1 MGVKSAN
8 GFFTFLGGRDVSTP
22 APQDVT
28 IILQAVQEGDESAS
42 ERLLPLVYDELRK
55 LARRRMANEPSD
67 HTLQATALVHEAYLR
82 LVGGQHVAWDNRGHF
97 FGAAAR
103 AMRRILL
110 ERARKYARI
119 KHGAER
125 QRVSLDEGK
134 LALGQTSEDV
144 LALDEALDRLEKLD
158 PRKSEIVHL
167 RYFAGLTIEETAE
180 ALGVS
185 PATVKN
191 DWKFAKAWLYAE
203 LRESDESAD

>member
-82 LVGGQHVAWDNRGHF
+82 LVGAAYPPCAWTMYWTPCWKRCPRTQPSF
-97 FGAAAR
+97 AR
-103 AMRRILL
+103 SCTA
-110 ERARKYARI
+110 
-119 KHGAER
+119 
-125 QRVSLDEGK
+125 
-134 LALGQTSEDV
+134 TSM
-144 LALDEALDRLEKLD
+144 
-158 PRKSEIVHL
+158 
-167 RYFAGLTIEETAE
+167 
-180 ALGVS
+180 
-185 PATVKN
+185 
-191 DWKFAKAWLYAE
+191 
-203 LRESDESAD
+203 